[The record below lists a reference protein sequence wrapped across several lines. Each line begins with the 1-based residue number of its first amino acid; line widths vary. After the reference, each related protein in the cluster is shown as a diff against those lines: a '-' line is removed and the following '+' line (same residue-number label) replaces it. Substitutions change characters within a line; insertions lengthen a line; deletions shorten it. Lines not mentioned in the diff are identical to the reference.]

1 MAYGYLLTT
10 QLFSLKTNKT
20 YSLTISYKLGQIA
33 RSQLFSVY
41 HNKSIEEDMK
51 SPRQNRPPGLGQVLA
66 QIKVYHPT
74 FMTVPI

>member
-1 MAYGYLLTT
+1 MDNGPTVFFENKYNIFFNHILQIRTNR
-10 QLFSLKTNKT
+10 SL
-20 YSLTISYKLGQIA
+20 SA
-33 RSQLFSVY
+33 VY
-41 HNKSIEEDMK
+41 HNKSIKEDMK